1 MTNAVLATVSKTLI
15 IFRLQPPHLLKVTKT
30 KNLSQ
35 LELQKLL
42 CNIPNAVFSIYKTTL
57 R

>member
-1 MTNAVLATVSKTLI
+1 MANTVLAIVSKTLI
-15 IFRLQPPHLLKVTKT
+15 VFRLQPPHLLKVTKT